1 MTAHAGAPAGR
12 AGRGGRKAPRLRP
25 VRLFERQWPWLLAA
39 GLLAFAMAGWL
50 ALVFTGA
57 LEGIDAYWFS
67 GNARGYTATGLTFA
81 GVAVGLAFVALMYSV
96 RKRGAG
102 KTTMMTWLWVHVYA
116 GLLAL
121 VAAALHAGFGLT
133 SAAFTSGKV
142 LFFLFALL
150 VFTGIAWRLAYAFVP
165 GLAAPQIL
173 NYSKVGS
180 VRRAEEQVTEIEKL
194 AAGKSE
200 PFHRAKDWLLAGAR
214 GAAEV
219 MQAAASLPAEERAA
233 FEDVARLAASRSR
246 ALGRVEMQAK
256 YTRFLQGWR
265 VLHVPVALLFVVA
278 LVAHVLGALDLPARA
293 LPVGTATTGPLAA
306 YAPSEDCRA
315 CHTAIY
321 DSWAESM
328 HAHALTSPLTI
339 AQTNLDAHISL
350 AGAQAPDPKYIC
362 VNCHAPTGSA
372 MAGNDTLPLAG
383 GEITNHGISCTSC
396 HQHGGTPTSGSGGF
410 TAKFQADLDPGRTF
424 YGPLKSPVGNAYHK
438 SDEAPLFKDPSTL
451 CAACHDVNLDRND
464 DGKIV
469 KGQDLV
475 LQTTYDEFK
484 EYKAA
489 GGGGDCVTCHMP
501 VMAKV
506 QRAANGADV
515 PLDQDFDA
523 PPREVHDHGF
533 VGVDYP
539 LDTVKARDP
548 QRPLRDRLL
557 KSAARLTI
565 SGAPAI
571 EGGSVTL
578 RVRIENLSG
587 HNLPT
592 GFAFARQM
600 WLEVSV
606 LDAAG
611 AVLASSGRLA
621 KASDDLCDNET
632 VGDPKNPLSK
642 DTVGCA
648 EPDPQLVNIQLKL
661 VDKIVANG
669 KNDRGEPAVLAA
681 PDSKET
687 FLQFIT
693 GGPATRTRPSDKTPL
708 GTIPIL
714 AHKDFGYA
722 FPGVART
729 AASVSV
735 RLLFRNLPPYF
746 IRAMAKI
753 QVQGDAVRL
762 GPLVERLQITEM
774 ATATA
779 PVAR

>member
-1 MTAHAGAPAGR
+1 VTAQAGMPVGR
-12 AGRGGRKAPRLRP
+12 RAPRLRP
-25 VRLFERQWPWLLAA
+25 VRFFERQWPWFLAA
-39 GLLAFAMAGWL
+39 GFVATAMIGWL
-50 ALVFTGA
+50 AVVFTGA
-57 LEGIDAYWFS
+57 LESVDPYWFS

-81 GVAVGLAFVALMYSV
+81 GVAVALALVALLYSV
-96 RKRGAG
+96 RKRSTG
-102 KTTMMTWLWVHVYA
+102 KTTMMTWLWVHVYT

-121 VAAALHAGFGLT
+121 VAAILHAGFGLT
-133 SAAFTSGKV
+133 SAALTSGKA
-142 LFFLFALL
+142 LFFLFAVL
-150 VFTGIAWRLAYAFVP
+150 VLSGIAWRLAYAFVP
-165 GLAAPQIL
+165 GVAAPQIL

-180 VRRAEEQVTEIEKL
+180 LRRAEEQVTEIEKL

-200 PFHRAKDWLLAGAR
+200 GFHRAKDWLLAAAR

-219 MQAAASLPAEERAA
+219 MHAAATLPPEERAA

-246 ALGRVEMQAK
+246 ALHRIALQAR

-278 LVAHVLGALDLPARA
+278 LVVHIIGALDLPSRT

-321 DSWAESM
+321 DSWADSM

-350 AGAQAPDPKYIC
+350 QNATAPDPKYIC

-372 MAGNDTLPLAG
+372 LAPNDTLPLAG
-383 GEITNHGISCTSC
+383 GEVTNHGISCTSC

-451 CAACHDVNLDRND
+451 CAACHDVNLDRNN

-484 EYKAA
+484 EYQAA
-489 GGGGDCVTCHMP
+489 GGGGDCVSCHMP
-501 VMAKV
+501 VMSKV

-523 PPREVHDHGF
+523 PPREVHDHSF

-539 LDTVKARDP
+539 LDTVKERDP
-548 QRPLRDRLL
+548 QRPARERLL
-557 KSAARLTI
+557 KSAARLSIVDGTP
-565 SGAPAI
+565 SV
-571 EGGSVTL
+571 EGGKVTF
-578 RVRIENLSG
+578 RVRIENQSG

-611 AVLASSGRLA
+611 AVLASSGHLA
-621 KASDDLCDNET
+621 KSSDDLCDAET
-632 VGDPKNPLSK
+632 VGDPKNPLAK
-642 DTVGCA
+642 DTVGCT
-648 EPDPQLVNIQLKL
+648 EVDPQLVNIQLKL

-669 KNDRGEPAVLAA
+669 KNDRGEPAVIAA

-693 GGPATRTRPSDKTPL
+693 GGPATRIRPSDKTPMGLIPVL
-708 GTIPIL
+708 G
-714 AHKDFGYA
+714 HRDFTYS
-722 FPGVART
+722 FPNVGRN

-746 IRAMAKI
+746 VRAMAKI

-762 GPLVERLQITEM
+762 GPLVERLQIVEM

-779 PVAR
+779 PVAAR